1 MSSDLLTKRMGLF
14 AEIASKA
21 QRRFGRTALMKL
33 CYFLQEAKDIPLGYN
48 FSLYTYGP
56 FDSEVLADLQ
66 TAEELKIL
74 ETEFEQ
80 YPGGY
85 GYLIGQGP
93 KADQV
98 RGQVKSFLEEH
109 QIDIDWAA
117 DSIAS
122 KRPAEL
128 ELASTIVFIVKERPK
143 ASDEEVVSLVRAV
156 KPHFSDSEVKTQID
170 WLRKEHLLEP
180 EEET

>member
-1 MSSDLLTKRMGLF
+1 MGVF
-14 AEIASKA
+14 AELASKS
-21 QRRFGRTALMKL
+21 RRCFGRTALMKL
-33 CYFLQEAKDIPLGYN
+33 CYFLQEVKDVPLHYK

-66 TAEELKIL
+66 TAEELNIL

-85 GYLIGQGP
+85 GYQIGPGP
-93 KADQV
+93 AAAKVIKQA
-98 RGQVKSFLEEH
+98 KEFLDEYREVV
-109 QIDIDWAA
+109 DWVA

-128 ELASTIVFIVKERPK
+128 ELSSTIVFISKEKPE
-143 ASDEEVVSLVRAV
+143 ALDDELVALVRAV
-156 KPHFSDSEVKTQID
+156 KPYFSVSEVQYQLD
-170 WLRKEHLLEP
+170 WLRRNGLLDGE
-180 EEET
+180 